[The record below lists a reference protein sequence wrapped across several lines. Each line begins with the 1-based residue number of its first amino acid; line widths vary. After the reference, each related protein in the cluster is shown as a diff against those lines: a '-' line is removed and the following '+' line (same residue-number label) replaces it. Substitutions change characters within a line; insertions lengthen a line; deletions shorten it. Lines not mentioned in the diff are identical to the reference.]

1 MCTIITAA
9 SPGGARPDKL
19 FWLSSC
25 FAIEKQIALW
35 KQQDSMVKLINMYPH
50 YIRAV
55 LLMHGGTICI
65 GGTEF
70 DLVYWKRET
79 PSYEIGN
86 RVRTD
91 LAHDGWIH
99 GLTAIDNTIYSCG
112 CDRSVKSWMLTNTS
126 FVHQRTYEMP
136 NEQMC
141 VLSSCPQCAIIGGAF
156 SGTIYVFDSRS
167 SNNPISQYRPHIKRV
182 TKLAM
187 NTEYILSA
195 SLDKTVSVWDQRAG
209 RTMKSITIP
218 DQALPTCMSMRRDW
232 VCVGDHKAKL
242 HMLNLNND
250 FELVKSYSTEHTK
263 GITEVHL
270 THGCLITS
278 SIDGTVRISSLS
290 DPPKPIATLRSKFKH
305 IFSMD
310 YLNDTLAVSGL
321 GIEVWHPKLTC
332 STKHQ

>member
-86 RVRTD
+86 SVRTD

-112 CDRSVKSWMLTNTS
+112 CDRSVKSCMLTNTS

-167 SNNPISQYRPHIKRV
+167 SNNPISQYRPHTKRV
-182 TKLAM
+182 TKLAI

-305 IFSMD
+305 IFSID